1 MDLFIWIPII
11 FLLLVGI
18 LGNLTDFDDTVGLQ
32 LIGFLLLV
40 CMPCVGYV
48 IYYM

>member
-18 LGNLTDFDDTVGLQ
+18 LGNLTDFDDTTGIQ
-32 LIGFLLLV
+32 LIGFLMLVLL
-40 CMPCVGYV
+40 PCVGYV
-48 IYYM
+48 LKYM

>member
-40 CMPCVGYV
+40 FMPCVGYV